1 MKVIVYH
8 IGKTSEKYLRQGEE
22 IYAKRLKHYLPIVT
36 EVIPDIRN
44 AGKLPPE
51 ELKKLEGEAILQ
63 RLKPADGLILL
74 DERGKQFTSLQLAT
88 WMDKQLQRPYQRL
101 IFVVGGA
108 FGFSEAVYERANGQL
123 SLSKMTFSHQM
134 IRLFFAEQLYRAM
147 TILRGEKYHNE

>member
-1 MKVIVYH
+1 MKVIIYH

-22 IYAKRLKHYLPIVT
+22 IYAKRLRHYLPLTT
-36 EVIPDIRN
+36 EVIPDVKK
-44 AGKLPPE
+44 AGTLPPE
-51 ELKKLEGEAILQ
+51 ELKKQEGEAILS

-74 DERGKQFTSLQLAT
+74 DERGEQFTSVALAG
-88 WMDKQLQRPYQRL
+88 WLDKQLQRPYRRL
-101 IFVVGGA
+101 VFVVGGA
-108 FGFSEAVYERANGQL
+108 FGFSEAVYERANATL

>member
-1 MKVIVYH
+1 MKVIIYH

-22 IYAKRLKHYLPIVT
+22 IYAKRLRHYLPLTT
-36 EVIPDIRN
+36 EVIPDVKK
-44 AGKLPPE
+44 AGTLPPE
-51 ELKKLEGEAILQ
+51 ELKKQEGEAILS

-74 DERGKQFTSLQLAT
+74 DERGEQFTSVALAR
-88 WMDKQLQRPYQRL
+88 WLDKQLQRPYRRL
-101 IFVVGGA
+101 VFVVGGA
-108 FGFSEAVYERANGQL
+108 FGFSEAVYERANATL